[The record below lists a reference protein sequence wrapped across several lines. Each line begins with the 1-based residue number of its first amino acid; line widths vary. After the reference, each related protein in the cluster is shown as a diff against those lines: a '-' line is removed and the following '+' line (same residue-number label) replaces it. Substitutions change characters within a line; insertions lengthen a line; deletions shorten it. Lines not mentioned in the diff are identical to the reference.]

1 MAMCGSECEVKMSWL
16 ARDWGKPGG
25 LVTIGGVFGIEVP
38 TKKVKL
44 PVVLVA
50 VAKATAAT

>member
-1 MAMCGSECEVKMSWL
+1 MWGSECEVKMSWL
-16 ARDWGKPGG
+16 ARNWETPGG
-25 LVTIGGVFGIEVP
+25 VVTIGGTFGIDGP
-38 TKKVKL
+38 TKNVVV